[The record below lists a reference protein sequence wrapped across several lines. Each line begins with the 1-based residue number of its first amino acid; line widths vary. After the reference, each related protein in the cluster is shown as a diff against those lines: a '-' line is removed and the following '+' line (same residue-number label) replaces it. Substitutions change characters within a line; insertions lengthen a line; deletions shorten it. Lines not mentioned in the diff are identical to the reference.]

1 MNILTRKDIFSGM
14 VISLCLIFMSG
25 CSNGIKHYVRPNT
38 DAAKIKKIA
47 VLPFENFTPD
57 TFADDKVRSVVIM
70 DLMSRGVDVIE
81 PGEVLKILQEM
92 KVKSAQSL
100 TQQDIKNIGEAL
112 NVESVMT
119 GAVEAFGI
127 SRGISVS
134 YPEVSVNL
142 ILFDAK
148 TGKIIWSVW
157 HTAGGASFW
166 TRHFGAEGSTLDET
180 SKKVIKEAID
190 TLF

>member
-1 MNILTRKDIFSGM
+1 M

-25 CSNGIKHYVRPNT
+25 CSGSIKHYVRPNT

-57 TFADDKVRSVVIM
+57 TFADKKVRSLAII
-70 DLMSRGVDVIE
+70 DLLSRGLDVIE
-81 PGEVLKILQEM
+81 PGEVLKTLQEM

-100 TQQDIKNIGEAL
+100 TQQDIMNIGETL

-119 GAVEAFGI
+119 GSVEAFGI

-142 ILFDAK
+142 MLFDAK
-148 TGKIIWSVW
+148 TGKVIWSVW

-166 TRHFGAEGSTLDET
+166 SRHFGAEGATLDET